1 MNEYPTEYTN
11 SYKLRVGPGVTK
23 SSIRC
28 LTAVVQSGVTVSYYI
43 RVYSASTIPYSFKIK
58 AESSQSLA
66 KKVAGGM
73 LAVAII
79 VPSVCVLCCLAVVI
93 LCIIGCVAIARGGN
107 KRTVV
112 YQPPLHQQQQI
123 NFGAP
128 QTGYT
133 SLQDNQQHLMSPNNM
148 YAPSAQ
154 PVQQVPYP
162 TYAPQPQQQQ
172 QGTMYPVQQSQ
183 PQPQQYTPPALPE
196 NV

>member
-1 MNEYPTEYTN
+1 
-11 SYKLRVGPGVTK
+11 
-23 SSIRC
+23 
-28 LTAVVQSGVTVSYYI
+28 
-43 RVYSASTIPYSFKIK
+43 
-58 AESSQSLA
+58 
-66 KKVAGGM
+66 M

-79 VPSVCVLCCLAVVI
+79 VPSVGVLCCLAIVI
-93 LCIIGCVAIARGGN
+93 LCIIGCVAIARGGD

-112 YQPPLHQQQQI
+112 YQPPLHQQQQQI

-162 TYAPQPQQQQ
+162 TYAPQPQQQ
-172 QGTMYPVQQSQ
+172 GTMYPVQQS
-183 PQPQQYTPPALPE
+183 QPQQYTPPALPE